1 MSFSPALPTGSIFM
15 HLRASPD
22 SRLWRGACIPLVTG
36 LLLKVSALLGV
47 RRKIDYVGRK
57 TSGNT
62 YGISGLDV
70 ASDYRSGLARHWRAG
85 IWLECLFKARR
96 HSAVRYRP
104 VEDGATGCTARHVL
118 FERPSCSGRK
128 GQHRPTGRPEGC
140 HR

>member
-1 MSFSPALPTGSIFM
+1 MSFPPALPTSSIVI

-104 VEDGATGCTARHVL
+104 VEDGATASPARQVHRQRTPASDSKV
-118 FERPSCSGRK
+118 
-128 GQHRPTGRPEGC
+128 QHA
-140 HR
+140 

>member
-1 MSFSPALPTGSIFM
+1 MSFPPALPTSSIVI

-70 ASDYRSGLARHWRAG
+70 ASDYRSGLLAIGGLAFGWNASSK
-85 IWLECLFKARR
+85 L
-96 HSAVRYRP
+96 
-104 VEDGATGCTARHVL
+104 DATQQSVTAQLKTAQQAAQQDMSYLKDRL
-118 FERPSCSGRK
+118 
-128 GQHRPTGRPEGC
+128 
-140 HR
+140 

>member
-1 MSFSPALPTGSIFM
+1 MSFPPALPTSSIFI

-70 ASDYRSGLARHWRAG
+70 ASDYRSGLARHWRG
-85 IWLECLFKARR
+85 GNLVGCLFQDRR

-104 VEDGATGCTARHVL
+104 TLDGATSRTTKQLPFLRA
-118 FERPSCSGRK
+118 PCSGPKSHNRTTK
-128 GQHRPTGRPEGC
+128 RL
-140 HR
+140 